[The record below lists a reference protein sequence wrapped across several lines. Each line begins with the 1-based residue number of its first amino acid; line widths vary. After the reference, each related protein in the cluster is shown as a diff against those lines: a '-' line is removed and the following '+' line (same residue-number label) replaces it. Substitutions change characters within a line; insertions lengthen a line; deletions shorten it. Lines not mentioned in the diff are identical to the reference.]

1 MACMNKSLYRKSMG
15 KKKKEMDNLAKDAA
29 AALAAGM
36 SYGKWKAMQ
45 DNPVV
50 IGKKEEL
57 PELWKVCKRCG
68 KKFKPSKYGR
78 GRQIYCEIECQKAAQ
93 YERNQ
98 EKEVQRVQAWREK
111 KKAEAAE

>member
-1 MACMNKSLYRKSMG
+1 MMA
-15 KKKKEMDNLAKDAA
+15 KKKEMDNLAKDAA

-50 IGKKEEL
+50 IEKKEVLREG
-57 PELWKVCKRCG
+57 WKVCPVCG
-68 KKFKPSKYGR
+68 KKFKLNKYGS
-78 GRQIYCEIECQKAAQ
+78 RQIYCEIGCQKKAQ
-93 YERNQ
+93 YERTK